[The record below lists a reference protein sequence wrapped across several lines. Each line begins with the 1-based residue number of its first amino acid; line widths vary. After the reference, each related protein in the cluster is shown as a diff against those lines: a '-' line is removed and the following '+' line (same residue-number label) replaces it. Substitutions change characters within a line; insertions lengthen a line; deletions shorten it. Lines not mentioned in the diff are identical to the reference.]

1 MLSEADPGDAH
12 TGIPTTFRPH
22 RGPSRADESK
32 QAAPVQVVVEQY
44 SKGDSSGIVLVCH
57 ALEQHQQILLQSYG
71 KPLPE
76 RGR

>member
-12 TGIPTTFRPH
+12 AENPTTSRPL
-22 RGPSRADESK
+22 RGPSRTDEST
-32 QAAPVQVVVEQY
+32 QAAPVLVVVGQCA
-44 SKGDSSGIVLVCH
+44 KGDSSGIVLVCH
-57 ALEQHQQILLQSYG
+57 ALEQYQQILLQSYG